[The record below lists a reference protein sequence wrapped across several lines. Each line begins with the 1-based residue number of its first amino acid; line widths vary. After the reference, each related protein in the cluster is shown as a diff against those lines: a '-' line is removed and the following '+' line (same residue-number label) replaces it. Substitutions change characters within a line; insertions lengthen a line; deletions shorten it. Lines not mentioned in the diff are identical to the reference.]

1 MYEELSESSKQ
12 GEAEHREERE
22 REGCTSTSQ
31 IKIKSNKL
39 CDMKRSSS
47 NTRVRLPFDW
57 GAATSLQLVG
67 EQSSGGEGER
77 GRQAPHCIQCVE
89 ILGMLSV
96 HDKRLDAD
104 VAVLFRRSMLQK

>member
-12 GEAEHREERE
+12 GPGREWS
-22 REGCTSTSQ
+22 GAGGSTSQ

-39 CDMKRSSS
+39 CDMKRSS

-57 GAATSLQLVG
+57 GAATSHV
-67 EQSSGGEGER
+67 ERGGEREL
-77 GRQAPHCIQCVE
+77 PHCIQCVE

>member
-12 GEAEHREERE
+12 GEAEHIEERE

-57 GAATSLQLVG
+57 GAATSLQLGG
-67 EQSSGGEGER
+67 ERSSGGEGEAS
-77 GRQAPHCIQCVE
+77 APLYPV
-89 ILGMLSV
+89 
-96 HDKRLDAD
+96 
-104 VAVLFRRSMLQK
+104 RRNIGHVVCT